1 MKTTRLLFALL
12 PLLGYAEQTA
22 GAAERALVIDRAQSR
37 VDIEVKA
44 TVDSFTG
51 KLDAYEARVAL
62 DEAGERVTGARV
74 TFHFRDVHTGKEDRD
89 TQMHAWQ
96 DTAHHPDG
104 VFTLASLTETGGG
117 EFLAKGTLALHD
129 VTREISFPV
138 AVRREGGRH
147 VIDGDAVV
155 DTRDFGLPIIK
166 KFLLLKVEPVVHVK
180 FHLEGAPAAEAAEKA
195 AAKS

>member
-1 MKTTRLLFALL
+1 MKIRRVLFVLL
-12 PLLGYAEQTA
+12 PVLGWTGLTA
-22 GAAERALVIDRAQSR
+22 GAAERLLVIDRAQSR
-37 VDIEVKA
+37 VEIEVKA

-51 KLDAYEARVAL
+51 KLDAYEARVEL

-74 TFHFRDVHTGKEDRD
+74 TFHFRDVHTGNADRD

-117 EFLAKGTLALHD
+117 GFLAKGTLALHD
-129 VTREISFPV
+129 VAREIAFPV

-155 DTRDFGLPIIK
+155 DTRDFGLSIIK

-180 FHLEGAPAAEAAEKA
+180 FHLEGASAAEAARET